1 MICCKDKKDYE
12 IISSLRAHGWSRGL
26 KNEKKIANQN
36 KKLDKRFI
44 FYNSGFNLRSTDI
57 SAAIGFSQFKDL
69 DKFIKIRSLNR
80 RNILKE
86 FNNNNTIKKNFQILE
101 ENKNVKAS
109 WFGLPIMIKTK
120 TKRQK
125 IINSLEKSG
134 IETRPII
141 SGNFLKQ
148 PAIKKYKINS
158 NKKFKNAD
166 YVNEKGF
173 FIGLQTK
180 IMKYNHLKK
189 LVKAFEKSV

>member
-1 MICCKDKKDYE
+1 
-12 IISSLRAHGWSRGL
+12 
-26 KNEKKIANQN
+26 
-36 KKLDKRFI
+36 
-44 FYNSGFNLRSTDI
+44 
-57 SAAIGFSQFKDL
+57 
-69 DKFIKIRSLNR
+69 
-80 RNILKE
+80 
-86 FNNNNTIKKNFQILE
+86 
-101 ENKNVKAS
+101 
-109 WFGLPIMIKTK
+109 MIKTK
-120 TKRQK
+120 TKRHK

-189 LVKAFEKSV
+189 LVKAFEKSVQNY